1 MLSYIPVVLLGAI
14 GVYRYFFSSVVKTYE
29 KSTQTETWTGLA
41 VLDLM
46 QTESDT
52 SSTMSCEWGVF
63 NSDFSSRESSDTLD
77 DQSCLK
83 QPRTH

>member
-29 KSTQTETWTGLA
+29 KSTQTEPWTGLA

-46 QTESDT
+46 SESDT
-52 SSTMSCEWGVF
+52 SSTMSYEWGVF

-77 DQSCLK
+77 EQSCLK